1 MTVGTAGVLKIRGN
15 PDTTLAQQRV
25 IHGNPVGGK
34 HLYTAKQLPTGII
47 PAKGNPI
54 LTTL

>member
-1 MTVGTAGVLKIRGN
+1 MTVGTAGVLKIGGN

-47 PAKGNPI
+47 PVKGNPI